1 MKKISLRELGIT
13 VCISILLACFGC
25 QKVDYE
31 VIAKGI
37 TKEAKTNLTE
47 KLTTSIAAGGTV
59 QAIPFCKQNAVA
71 FTNTLGTKNG
81 VLLRRISDK
90 PRNPLN
96 VVSDE
101 ERRIFLEISAN
112 QSKEGEYPT
121 KTVTTEDFVTVYIPI
136 PTAGLCLQCHGEP
149 NLDIKKDT
157 LKILQKEYP
166 GDLARGY
173 RVGDLRGLFSVRFPK

>member
-1 MKKISLRELGIT
+1 MGKIYCKDMSYLIFMLLLLSSL
-13 VCISILLACFGC
+13 GC
-25 QKVDYE
+25 QKIDYE
-31 VIAKGI
+31 AIAKGI
-37 TKEAKTNLTE
+37 TKEAKANLTE

-59 QAIPFCKQNAVA
+59 QAIPFCKQNAGP
-71 FTNTLGTKNG
+71 FTNALGMKND

-101 ERRIFLEISAN
+101 ERRIFLEIGAN

-121 KTVTTEDFVTVYIPI
+121 KTVVKKDFVTVYIPI

-157 LKILQKEYP
+157 LMVLQKEYP

-173 RVGDLRGLFSVRFPK
+173 RVGSLRGLFSVRFAK